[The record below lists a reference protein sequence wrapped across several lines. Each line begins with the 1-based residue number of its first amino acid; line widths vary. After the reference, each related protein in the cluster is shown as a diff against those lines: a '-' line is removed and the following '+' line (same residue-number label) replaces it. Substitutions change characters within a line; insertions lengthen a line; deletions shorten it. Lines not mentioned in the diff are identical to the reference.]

1 MTRGRSTCTVIA
13 GNNPTTMIDPTGH
26 FLLTAILVGAG
37 IGALFGFGSTVV
49 EDYAD
54 DGHIFN
60 GSVSAR
66 QYIGRTVG
74 ATVTGAMV
82 PMTGGSSTAVKIL
95 GTALAGAMG
104 DTTDQII
111 SNGKVD
117 VVRTIKSGLM
127 SAATAAAGAVI
138 SKAVSSTAGRTLYN
152 SKGDASPGKAQEQ
165 SKPKVKTYQTYTKT
179 NIKTGEVYSGRTSG
193 YGSPSQNVAARD
205 INHHMN
211 SKGFGPAVLDRSST
225 NAAAIRGR

>member
-1 MTRGRSTCTVIA
+1 
-13 GNNPTTMIDPTGH
+13 
-26 FLLTAILVGAG
+26 
-37 IGALFGFGSTVV
+37 
-49 EDYAD
+49 
-54 DGHIFN
+54 
-60 GSVSAR
+60 
-66 QYIGRTVG
+66 
-74 ATVTGAMV
+74 MV

-225 NAAAIRGR
+225 NAAAIRGREQILIDSFGGAKSMGGTSGNAINGIAMNNPKRLFYLTESMKEFGK

>member
-1 MTRGRSTCTVIA
+1 
-13 GNNPTTMIDPTGH
+13 
-26 FLLTAILVGAG
+26 
-37 IGALFGFGSTVV
+37 
-49 EDYAD
+49 
-54 DGHIFN
+54 
-60 GSVSAR
+60 
-66 QYIGRTVG
+66 
-74 ATVTGAMV
+74 MV

-225 NAAAIRGR
+225 NAAAIRGREQILIDSFGGAKSMGGTSGNTINGIAMNNLKRLFYLTESIKEFGK